1 MRQSKL
7 IGLALVCAL
16 HLPYFSAG
24 QVRAQQTT
32 AVAAVAANRPA
43 TKSTLP
49 AASRA
54 AAERITASRL
64 SEFLHVVAS
73 DEMEGRDTPSP
84 GLDMTAQYLVS
95 HLTRWGLKPAGDD
108 GTFYQ
113 RIKLTRRKV
122 GQGATKVDFD
132 GRALKF
138 GEDYLADR
146 TTGAGEGELVYAGHG
161 WVVKSKKIDAF
172 QGLDVRGRVVIISG
186 GQLPGGLSRTDL
198 KGEPGEDWQDPEFYA
213 RKHGAVALVVVPRAN
228 DYERWWRVRTASME
242 RGGWEVEKF
251 DAPEERSGL
260 PRIYPSTA
268 LLKSL
273 FAGERL
279 SGEEVLKHTNEGT
292 TGAAFALAASKRL
305 KLDVK
310 ATQETATTQNVVA
323 VLEGSDPR
331 LKQEYVAVGAHYDH
345 VGKGLPVK
353 GDAIY
358 NGADDDG
365 SGTVAVLSMAE
376 AFAQG
381 PRPKRSIIFVWHAGE
396 EKGLWGSRYFTLFP
410 TVPLDRIVAQI
421 NIDMIGRSK
430 QPGDTTPANGSLSGP
445 DEIYVIGSKM
455 MSTELGALSER
466 VNGAYLN
473 LSFNYKYDDPADP
486 NRFFFRSDHFS
497 YAAKGIPIIFY
508 FDGVHEDYHR
518 PSDTVDKI
526 DFRKMEKVTR
536 TVFITASELADA
548 PARPKVDKQLPAML
562 TER

>member
-7 IGLALVCAL
+7 IGLALLCAL

-24 QVRAQQTT
+24 QVRAQQIP
-32 AVAAVAANRPA
+32 AVAANKPA
-43 TKSTLP
+43 IKSPLP
-49 AASRA
+49 AASLA
-54 AAERITASRL
+54 AAERITAARL
-64 SEFLHVVAS
+64 SEFLHIVAS

-84 GLDMTAQYLVS
+84 GLDATAQYLVS

-113 RIKLTRRKV
+113 RIKLARRKV
-122 GQGATKVDFD
+122 DQATTKVEFD
-132 GRALKF
+132 GRALKL
-138 GEDYLADR
+138 GEDYLVER
-146 TTGAGEGELVYAGHG
+146 TPGAGGGELVYAGHG
-161 WVVKSKKIDAF
+161 WVVKSKKIDAY
-172 QGLDVRGRVVIISG
+172 QGLDVRGRVVVISG
-186 GQLPGGLSRTDL
+186 GQLPGGVTRADL
-198 KGEPGEDWQDPEFYA
+198 KGNPGDDWQDPEFYV
-213 RKHGAVALVVVPRAN
+213 RKHGAVALVVIPRTT
-228 DYERWWRVRTASME
+228 DYERWWRARAASME

-251 DAPEERSGL
+251 DTPEERSVL
-260 PRIYPSTA
+260 PRVYPSAA

-279 SGEEVLKHTNEGT
+279 SGEEILQQTTKGT

-323 VLEGSDPR
+323 VLEGSDPK

-381 PRPKRSIIFVWHAGE
+381 ARPKRSLLFVWHAGE
-396 EKGLWGSRYFTLFP
+396 EKGLWGSRYFTMFP
-410 TVPLDRIVAQI
+410 TVSLDKIVAQF

-430 QPGDTTPANGSLSGP
+430 QPGDTTPANGALSGP
-445 DEIYVIGSKM
+445 EEIYVIGSKM
-455 MSTELGALSER
+455 MSTGLGSLSER

-536 TVFITASELADA
+536 TVFMTASELADA
-548 PARPKVDKQLPAML
+548 PARPKVDKQLPETL